1 MKIIFIRHAESIANR
16 AWNQVWYNTSTD
28 KLTEKWEKQ
37 AEKLQK
43 TVEKIVRNIRK
54 DCEQII
60 EIHCSDTNRAKHT
73 RDIAIQNQ
81 SFDFI
86 INKSSKKLNEIDIW
100 DIEYENLREKIIS
113 IFKWNPDNHFINW
126 ESRKDVYNR
135 AKKYLDKLNTKNL
148 HIIFSHWITIKSIIE
163 WELNVWNEEIHLKNT
178 DLVIYDTDN
187 KKYDII
193 KNNLKNNFKV

>member
-16 AWNQVWYNTSTD
+16 AGNQVGYNTNTD
-28 KLTEKWEKQ
+28 KLTEKGEKQ

-43 TVEKIVRNIRK
+43 IVEKIVRNIRK
-54 DCEQII
+54 NCEQII

-86 INKSSKKLNEIDIW
+86 INKSSKKLNEIDIG

-113 IFKWNPDNHFINW
+113 IFKGNPDTHFRNG
-126 ESRKDVYNR
+126 ESRKDVYIR
-135 AKKYLDKLNTKNL
+135 AKKYLNKLNTENL
-148 HIIFSHWITIKSIIE
+148 HIIFSHGITIKSIIE
-163 WELNVWNEEIHLKNT
+163 GELNIWDEEIHIKNT

-187 KKYDII
+187 KKFD
-193 KNNLKNNFKV
+193 FKKIFV